1 MKLLIDAH
9 SVIWAVDNPAEF
21 GPQAVLTL
29 LDTNNE
35 LLMGAGTL
43 WELAIKVGLGK
54 LTLSLPF
61 KQWMTQ
67 AIADLG
73 LLILPITIEHADV
86 QTRLQMHHRDPF
98 DRLLVAQASV
108 EHMQVVSAD
117 VIFDQYGVPRIW

>member
-9 SVIWAVDNPAEF
+9 SVIWAVDNPAEL
-21 GPQAVLTL
+21 GPQAVLAL

-73 LLILPITIEHADV
+73 LLILPITIDHADV
-86 QTRLQMHHRDPF
+86 QTHLKMHHRDPF